1 MAFHYFKELL
11 TNEYVD
17 KLLSE
22 GNIIDGRKG
31 GLLLGDSHDCGGI
44 KFLYKFP
51 EGYRVFG
58 EVEGFEFIINRD
70 SAEIFRE
77 LMSEFNDFERDKEV
91 SFIKYAIP
99 EEITVINAKTGKLDS
114 RYVILDVRGGYS
126 IINKHSTKIFL
137 KELNKINIYNKY

>member
-11 TNEYVD
+11 TNEYID
-17 KLLSE
+17 KLITE

-58 EVEGFEFIINRD
+58 EVEGFEFIVNRD
-70 SAEIFRE
+70 SAVIFRE
-77 LMSEFNDFERDKEV
+77 LMGEFNNIERDKEFPFV
-91 SFIKYAIP
+91 KYEIP
-99 EEITVINAKTGKLDS
+99 KDVKIINAKTDKLDS
-114 RYVILDVRGGYS
+114 RYIILDIRGGYS

-137 KELNKINIYNKY
+137 TELNRINNFE